1 MPPKIALLLCT
12 VFVLFLLRLERKEAP
27 EVSFALWVPTVWM
40 LLIATKPLGLWF
52 GVGGEDME
60 SGSPLDRAVL
70 SGIFCLGLLILAKR
84 RFIWSNAIKKNIFLM
99 LLLGYMLI
107 SIFWSD
113 MPFVSFKR
121 WVREFIAIVMAFM
134 VATELD
140 PKKAVES
147 IFRRTIYVLIPFSY
161 MLIHYFP
168 KYGREYGRWSGVQMW
183 VGVAMQKNGLGRL
196 CLFATFFLIWA
207 FITRRQKKNAPVIKY
222 QNHVEVFI
230 LLMTFWLMGG
240 PQHNFSYSVTTNVAF
255 AAGLIA
261 LIGLFWMKKRN
272 AELGPKALIV
282 IVALIICYGTFT
294 PMIGKLSVID
304 ISTTFGR
311 DETLTG
317 RSDIWTTLVPY
328 AMQKPILG
336 YGHGGFWTDA
346 MRQLT
351 SSHAHNGYL
360 DVVLNLGFVGLLLF
374 IIFLM
379 FCSRKA
385 QKIMIKDFDWGVLL
399 ICFLLIIVVH
409 NIAESSFTS
418 FTSHLLAVILF
429 LVVSLMPTIS
439 NSPRV
444 SKK

>member
-1 MPPKIALLLCT
+1 MPPQVALIICT
-12 VFVLFLLRLERKEAP
+12 IFVLWLLYLDHLQAP
-27 EVSFALWVPTVWM
+27 EVSFALWIPTIWM

-52 GVGGEDME
+52 GVGAEDME
-60 SGSPLDRAVL
+60 SGNPLDRAVL

-84 RFIWSNAIKKNIFLM
+84 RFIWSNAIKENIFLI

-107 SIFWSD
+107 SIFWSN

-121 WVREFIAIVMAFM
+121 WVREFIAIVMVFM

-140 PKKAVES
+140 PKKALES

-168 KYGREYGRWSGVQMW
+168 LYGRDYGRWSGVQTW
-183 VGVAMQKNGLGRL
+183 VGVASQKNGLGRL
-196 CLFATFFLIWA
+196 CLFAAFFLIWV

-222 QNHVEVFI
+222 QNYVEAFI
-230 LLMTFWLMGG
+230 LLLTFWLMGG
-240 PQHNFSYSVTTNVAF
+240 PQHNFSYSVTTNIALAV
-255 AAGLIA
+255 GLMA

-272 AELGPKALIV
+272 AELGTKALIV
-282 IVALIICYGTFT
+282 IIALIIGYGTVT
-294 PMIGKLSVID
+294 PMIGKLSLID

-317 RSDIWTTLVPY
+317 RSDIWAILVPY

-336 YGHGGFWTDA
+336 YGFGGFWTDA

-374 IIFLM
+374 VIFLLV
-379 FCSRKA
+379 CSRKA
-385 QKIMIKDFDWGVLL
+385 QKIMIKDFDWGALL

-409 NIAESSFTS
+409 NIAETSFTS
-418 FTSHLLAVILF
+418 FTSQLLAVILF
-429 LVVSLMPTIS
+429 LSVSLMPTIS
-439 NSPRV
+439 NGFRV